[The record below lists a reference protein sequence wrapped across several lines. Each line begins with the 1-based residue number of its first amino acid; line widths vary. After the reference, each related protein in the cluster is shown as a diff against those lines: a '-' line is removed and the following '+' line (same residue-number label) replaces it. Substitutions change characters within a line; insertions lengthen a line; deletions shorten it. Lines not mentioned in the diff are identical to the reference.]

1 MSNMIRFLEQAGQGK
16 YTKAQMQS
24 AISSLDLD
32 PAQRHALSEGDI
44 EALATSIGGR
54 GAMRCL
60 IATPD

>member
-32 PAQRHALSEGDI
+32 PAQRRALSEGDI

-54 GAMRCL
+54 SAMRCAV
-60 IATPD
+60 ATPD

>member
-32 PAQRHALSEGDI
+32 PAQRRALSEGDI
-44 EALATSIGGR
+44 EVLATTIGGR
-54 GAMRCL
+54 GVMRCF